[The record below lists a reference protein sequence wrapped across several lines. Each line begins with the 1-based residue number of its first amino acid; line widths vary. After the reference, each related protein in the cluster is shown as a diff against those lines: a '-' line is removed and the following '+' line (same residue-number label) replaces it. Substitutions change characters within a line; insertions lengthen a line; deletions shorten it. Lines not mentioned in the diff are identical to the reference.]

1 MIHWKDPENALTK
14 LHPRVAGE
22 DGDDIPAEG
31 GSFFNY
37 FEIADDPFDV
47 SVVICSCAYP
57 HTFRSLAQRFPMRFS
72 PRPLITSWVTWLVTN
87 LILRKRTVT
96 MTTMTLRKLI
106 WRNQGQKR
114 RRTNDAATTFLFDNT
129 YLSKPEMIFLSAVQ
143 KFVSYWLILLVDV
156 VTITIMIH
164 CVPFGLIRIEW
175 SLSL

>member
-14 LHPRVAGE
+14 LHPRVAEENG
-22 DGDDIPAEG
+22 DDDIPAEA

-47 SVVICSCAYP
+47 SVVICRCAYP
-57 HTFRSLAQRFPMRFS
+57 HTLHRLAQRFLMRFS

-96 MTTMTLRKLI
+96 MTMTTLRKLI

-114 RRTNDAATTFLFDNT
+114 RRMNDAATTFLFDNT
-129 YLSKPEMIFLSAVQ
+129 YLSEPRMIFLSVVKACV
-143 KFVSYWLILLVDV
+143 LLAYPTRGCCCNNASD
-156 VTITIMIH
+156 TF
-164 CVPFGLIRIEW
+164 CGAIRITCG
-175 SLSL
+175 